1 VRLVVQRVTRAS
13 VSSGGERLGAI
24 DAGAV
29 VLAGVGDDDTPE
41 IVDRMADKLVG
52 LRYFEDADGRTN
64 LAIADAGGS
73 LLVVSQFTLYADV
86 RRGRRPG
93 FTAAAQPEAADP
105 LVDRFVARL
114 RGHRL
119 TVETGRFGAEME
131 VELVNDGP
139 FTLVL
144 DSARDLAAG

>member
-1 VRLVVQRVTRAS
+1 MRLVVQRVTEAR
-13 VSSGGERLGAI
+13 VRIDGVVVGEIGT
-24 DAGAV
+24 GAV
-29 VLAGVGDDDTPE
+29 VLAGIGGEDTPE
-41 IVDRMADKLVG
+41 IVDRMADKLLG

-64 LAIADAGGS
+64 LAIADVGGT

-93 FTAAAQPEAADP
+93 FTQAAQPDVAVP
-105 LVDRFVARL
+105 LLDRLVERL
-114 RGHRL
+114 REAG
-119 TVETGRFGAEME
+119 VAVATGRFGAVMA

-144 DSARDLAAG
+144 DSDRDLA

>member
-1 VRLVVQRVTRAS
+1 MRLVVQRVTRAA
-13 VSSGGERLGAI
+13 VRIDGAEVARI
-24 DAGAV
+24 GPGALVLCGIAAG
-29 VLAGVGDDDTPE
+29 DTPE
-41 IVDRMADKLVG
+41 LVDRMATKLAG

-64 LAIADAGGS
+64 LSIADAGGE

-93 FTAAAQPEAADP
+93 FSDAAMPDLAEP
-105 LVDRFVARL
+105 LVDRFVAQL
-114 RGHRL
+114 REAGQR
-119 TVETGRFGAEME
+119 VATGRFGAEMH

-144 DSARDLAAG
+144 DSDRDL